1 MTFASIEPKQMG
13 NYDVIVV
20 GGGIAGVAAAVSSAR
35 NGLKTILMEKQ
46 INLGGLATVGL
57 ISWYEP
63 LCDGK
68 GQQMI
73 FGIAE
78 ELIKLSY
85 KHGFDSLDPKWGGT
99 ERSFT
104 RRDRYATRYSPTIF
118 ALVLDEY
125 VRESGAEILF
135 DTYATY
141 PVMEGNLCKGVITEN
156 IDGRCFYGAKIVIDA
171 TGDAS
176 IMHRAG
182 VPCVMGKNYMTYVAH
197 AFDKEGIEEFC
208 QTGNMWKFRDWWNS
222 GSNMIGEGQP
232 EGVPPCEVDSAK
244 TLTEFIRLGKSRM
257 LEKIK
262 QKDRYS
268 YDLMMI
274 PTMPQF
280 RTIRRIIGDADFTA
294 EDGKTYEDSIGRCG
308 DFRPKGIGNHY
319 QIPRAAL
326 YNSKFPNLLAAGRII
341 SAPEGDGWEV
351 ARVIPTCAL
360 TGEAAGNTAK
370 LWLDCGR
377 VK

>member
-1 MTFASIEPKQMG
+1 MSFSQIEPKRMG
-13 NYDVIVV
+13 DYDVIVV

-46 INLGGLATVGL
+46 CNLGGLATVGL

-68 GQQMI
+68 GQQMV

-78 ELIKLSY
+78 ELIKLTY
-85 KHGFDSLDPKWGGT
+85 KHGFDSLAPQWGGT
-99 ERSFT
+99 ERSFM

-118 ALVLDEY
+118 ALLLDEY
-125 VRESGAEILF
+125 VLESGAELLL
-135 DTYATY
+135 DTYGTY
-141 PVMEGNLCKGVITEN
+141 PVMEGNICKGVITEN
-156 IDGRCFYGAKIVIDA
+156 TDGRCFYGAKVVIDA

-176 IMHRAG
+176 IMARAG

-197 AFDKEGIEEFC
+197 AFDKEGIEEFH

-222 GSNMIGEGQP
+222 GSDMNGNGQGANM
-232 EGVPPCEVDSAK
+232 PPCEVTSAK
-244 TLTEFIRLGKSRM
+244 AVTDFMIMGKSRM

-262 QKDRYS
+262 SKDRYS

-280 RTIRRIIGDADFTA
+280 RTIRRIVGDTDFTA
-294 EDGKTYEDSIGRCG
+294 EDGKTYEDAIGWTG

-319 QIPRAAL
+319 QIPRSSL
-326 YNSKFPNLLAAGRII
+326 
-341 SAPEGDGWEV
+341 
-351 ARVIPTCAL
+351 
-360 TGEAAGNTAK
+360 
-370 LWLDCGR
+370 
-377 VK
+377 

>member
-1 MTFASIEPKQMG
+1 MNREITPKNMG
-13 NYDVIVV
+13 SYDVIVV
-20 GGGIAGVAAAVSSAR
+20 GGGIAGVAAAVSAAR
-35 NGLKTILMEKQ
+35 NGLKTMLMEKQ
-46 INLGGLATVGL
+46 CNLGGLATVGL

-68 GQQMI
+68 GEQMV

-78 ELIKLSY
+78 ELIKLSF
-85 KHGFDSLDPKWGGT
+85 KHGFDSLAPQWGGT
-99 ERSFT
+99 ERSFM

-118 ALVLDEY
+118 ALLLDEY
-125 VRESGAEILF
+125 VKENGVELLF

-141 PVMEGNLCKGVITEN
+141 PVMEGNICKGVITEN
-156 IDGRCFYGAKIVIDA
+156 IDGRGFYAARVVIDA

-176 IMHRAG
+176 IMDRAG

-197 AFDKEGIEEFC
+197 AFDKEGIEEFQ

-222 GSNMIGEGQP
+222 GSDMNGNGQP
-232 EGVPPCEVDSAK
+232 ENMPPCEVNSAK
-244 TLTEFIRLGKSRM
+244 TVTDFMLMGKLRM

-280 RTIRRIIGDADFTA
+280 RTIRRIVGDTDFTA
-294 EDGKTYEDSIGRCG
+294 ENGKTYEDSIGWTG

-319 QIPRAAL
+319 QIPRSAL
-326 YNSKFPNLLAAGRII
+326 YNSNFPNLLAAGRII

-370 LWLDCGR
+370 MWIDSGR
-377 VK
+377 A